1 VKVVTGEANYW
12 NSNSGSMGVYFKM
25 LKAIAN
31 REKYKEEDMG
41 KLKL

>member
-1 VKVVTGEANYW
+1 
-12 NSNSGSMGVYFKM
+12 MGVYFKM

-31 REKYKEEDMG
+31 REKYSEEDVG